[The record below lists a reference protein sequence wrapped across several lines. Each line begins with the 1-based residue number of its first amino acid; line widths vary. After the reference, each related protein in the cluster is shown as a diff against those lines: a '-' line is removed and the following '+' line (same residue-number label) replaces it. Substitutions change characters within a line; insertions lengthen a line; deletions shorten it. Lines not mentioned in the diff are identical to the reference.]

1 VEVKSTMLAKDIR
14 KSGPYL
20 TQEGLRTTKL
30 GYQYDLSSDV
40 WEVDAEYFISFQ
52 SEAWNIFKN
61 KTSFKRCLAGYLETH
76 SVSYAVNIH
85 SFFSRYLEDQKVES
99 ISIKTL
105 ASWRKVLGQK
115 REYQLGAIR
124 GFIYQWEQ
132 LGLPG
137 VGSNVASWL
146 EEQIITGNEKGRA
159 VRQWCPYSGPY
170 SKTELGSILEWTTDA
185 FRDGFIDYEVHA
197 LIYLLATTGQRGIQL
212 QKLRAKDLIASSTK
226 KENQKEENFVLNIPM
241 AKERLAASFRGE
253 FIAKPVTR
261 AIYLVAANLRDQT
274 RRRISGMLGKELSDE
289 EASELPLFPSWIR
302 IKRFLRK
309 EGKSKKKFLREHA
322 DRPNTFHVTRYELR
336 KLLTYEFNRTCPL
349 VCEVTGEP
357 LMLSARR
364 FRYTYG
370 TNCARQGLVGRYL
383 ARALGHRDDQNIH
396 CYVETSPEIAD
407 RINQLM
413 SGPLVTVSQALA
425 GQLVSSER
433 DAVRGDDPRSR
444 IKNDVMQNVGT
455 CGSYEFCPSGW
466 RSCYTCSR
474 FQPWLDAPH
483 AHALENLLEERQT
496 MVSAGC
502 SDLVI
507 QTSDRLINAIKK
519 VIELCDAEN
528 ENRSTIDMPNK

>member
-1 VEVKSTMLAKDIR
+1 MAIIAKEIESQNYFVTHKDVR
-14 KSGPYL
+14 
-20 TQEGLRTTKL
+20 RTKL
-30 GYQYDLSSDV
+30 GYQYDLSSDL
-40 WEVDAEYFISFQ
+40 WEVDASYTISFH
-52 SEAWNIFKN
+52 SEAWESFKS
-61 KTSFKRCLAGYLETH
+61 KDSFKRCLAGYLETH

-85 SFFSRYLEDQKVES
+85 SFFSRYLESESVES
-99 ISIKTL
+99 IDIKTL

-137 VGSNVASWL
+137 VSSSVASWL

-170 SKTELGSILEWTTDA
+170 STTELGSILEWATDA
-185 FRDGFIDYEVHA
+185 FRDGVIDYDVHA

-212 QKLRAKDLIASSTK
+212 RKMRAKDLLASVSGRGNQTA
-226 KENQKEENFVLNIPM
+226 ENYVLNIPM
-241 AKERLAASFRGE
+241 AKERLASRFRGE
-253 FIAKPVTR
+253 FLAKPVTR
-261 AIYLVAANLRDQT
+261 SIYLVASHLRDQA
-274 RRRISGMLGKELSDE
+274 RQRVSRMLATKLTDK
-289 EASELPLFPSWIR
+289 EASELPLFPSWNR
-302 IKRFLRK
+302 IKKFLKK
-309 EGKSKKKFLREHA
+309 EGKSKERFFQEHSV
-322 DRPNTFHVTRYELR
+322 RPNTFHITDRELR
-336 KLLTYEFNRTCPL
+336 ALLTQDFNQVCPL
-349 VCEVTGEP
+349 VCETTGEP

-407 RINQLM
+407 RINHLM
-413 SGPLVTVSQALA
+413 SGPLATVSQALS

-433 DAVRGDDPRSR
+433 DAIRGDDPRSR

-455 CGSYEFCPSGW
+455 CGSYDFCPSGW

-528 ENRSTIDMPNK
+528 QDRSTIDMPNK

>member
-1 VEVKSTMLAKDIR
+1 MMLDKKIEN
-14 KSGPYL
+14 SGFYSL
-20 TQEGLRTTKL
+20 KQGLRRTKL
-30 GYQYDLSSDV
+30 GYEYDLSSDV
-40 WEVDAEYFISFQ
+40 WEVDASHVISFH
-52 SEAWNIFKN
+52 SAAWQNFKH
-61 KTSFKRCLAGYLETH
+61 KISFKRCLAGYLETH
-76 SVSYAVNIH
+76 SVRYVVNIH
-85 SFFSRYLEDQKVES
+85 SFFTRYLESQCVKN
-99 ISIKTL
+99 ISIKNL
-105 ASWRKVLGQK
+105 ASWRNFLGKK

-137 VGSNVASWL
+137 VSENVASWL
-146 EEQIITGNEKGRA
+146 EEQIITGNEKGRS
-159 VRQWCPYSGPY
+159 VREWCPFSGPY
-170 SKTELGSILEWTTDA
+170 SKTELGSILEWATDA
-185 FRDGFIDYEVHA
+185 YRDGAIDYEVHA

-212 QKLRAKDLIASSTK
+212 RKMRAKDLAASSVK
-226 KENQKEENFVLNIPM
+226 KGNQVSENYILNIPM
-241 AKERLAASFRGE
+241 AKERLAATFRGE

-261 AIYLVAANLRDQT
+261 VIYLVAANLRDQT
-274 RRRISGMLGKELSDE
+274 RRRISRMLGKKFSDQ

-302 IKRFLRK
+302 IKKFLKRV
-309 EGKSKKKFLREHA
+309 GKSKEKFLQEHS
-322 DRPNTFHVTRYELR
+322 DRPNTFHVTEYDLR
-336 KLLTYEFNRTCPL
+336 KLLTHDFNRTCPL

-407 RINQLM
+407 RIDHLM
-413 SGPLVTVSQALA
+413 SGPLTTVSQALS
-425 GQLVSSER
+425 GQLVPSER

-455 CGSYEFCPSGW
+455 CGSYDFCPSGW

-474 FQPWLDAPH
+474 FQPWLDGPH
-483 AHALENLLEERQT
+483 EHALESLLEERRA
-496 MVSAGC
+496 MVAAGC

-507 QTSDRLINAIKK
+507 QTSDRLINSIRK
-519 VIELCDAEN
+519 VIQLCNAEN
-528 ENRSTIDMPNK
+528 QNESIINMS